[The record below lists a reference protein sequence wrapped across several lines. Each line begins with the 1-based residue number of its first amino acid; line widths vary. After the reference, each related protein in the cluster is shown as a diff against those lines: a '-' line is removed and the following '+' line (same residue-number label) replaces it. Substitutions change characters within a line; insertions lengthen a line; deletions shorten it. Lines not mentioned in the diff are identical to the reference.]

1 MRDIEN
7 GGEIDDVI
15 IPGTNT
21 DLSSYATLE
30 YVNEQLGNISA
41 ILDNII
47 VNDIESTLTN
57 IIKNDE

>member
-1 MRDIEN
+1 MAYRLKFE
-7 GGEIDDVI
+7 GEEIDRRL
-15 IPGTNT
+15 
-21 DLSSYATLE
+21 DLAGAAAPLE

-57 IIKNDE
+57 IIKNNE